1 MVKSWK
7 SLGKLNALQ
16 IADSLAAKIPEG
28 LRSDKVHRRM
38 LDVLLNV
45 GIPFNRWLGLRLQV
59 FNPDKVVVESPAS
72 VLRQNHVGTAHAC
85 AQALIGEYPAG
96 LLVAQKFPIDKYR
109 MIISKLEIEYAKPGR
124 GVILGTAVAPASWP
138 ELDDGEGWI
147 DMETILTNESDVQI
161 AVCKT
166 KWQVK
171 SWERI
176 EQDKLVRSAGG
187 F

>member
-1 MVKSWK
+1 MKSWK
-7 SLGKLNALQ
+7 GFGKLNAIE
-16 IADSLAAKIPEG
+16 IADLIAAKIPEG
-28 LRSDKVHRRM
+28 LRSDTVHRRM
-38 LDVLLNV
+38 LDVFLNI
-45 GIPFNRWLGLRLQV
+45 GIPFNRWLGLRLKV
-59 FNPDKVVVESPAS
+59 FTPEKVVVESPPS

-96 LLVAQKFPIDKYR
+96 LLVAQQYPIDKYR
-109 MIISKLEIEYAKPGR
+109 MIISKLEIEYMKPGR
-124 GVILGTAVAPASWP
+124 GTIRGTASAPETWP
-138 ELDDGEGWI
+138 ELDDGESWI
-147 DMETILTNESDVQI
+147 EMETILTNESSVEI
-161 AVCKT
+161 AICRT